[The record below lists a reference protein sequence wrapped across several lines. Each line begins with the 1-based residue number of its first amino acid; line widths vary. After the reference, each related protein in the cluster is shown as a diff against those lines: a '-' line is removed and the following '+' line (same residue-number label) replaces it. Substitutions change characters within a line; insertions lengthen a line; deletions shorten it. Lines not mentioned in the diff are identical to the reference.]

1 MPNVFPLFPSATRV
15 APASPHRSVGEQR
28 TPPSPATLPK
38 FMARRNQVFYFK
50 RKIPAALVADFGNQ
64 AQIWKSLGTS
74 NFTEAQRQL
83 TREIASFELRVATA
97 RLRMARDGLLSNLTV
112 AVKPLRPE
120 MIPALVQRYEVH
132 MLDREEQDIQ
142 AMRPLSRESIA
153 ERKADTETSL
163 QYYQLA
169 RLEGRFCA
177 VGETADQLLDG
188 EGLRSQPGAPFHTAL
203 CEALLD
209 AEVRIL
215 HEQCGR
221 LEGNRTATPSLPIAI
236 RLQPCL
242 TDYLV
247 TWIDMA
253 DRPRK
258 TVETT
263 TRMVRMWDELMGQMP
278 AASITPLMVV
288 RFRDKLT
295 AMSLSAS
302 TIRNRL
308 GLLRAVVNTYHVEN
322 GLQAVHNPF
331 DKIPVKDNGQRLNIK
346 KDRRAFEMS
355 ELCTIYRAPLFV
367 AHQSL
372 KGQPK
377 EAGYWTLLMGPFVGA
392 RIEELAQM
400 RLADIEIINGTW
412 TLRICNLDATTQ
424 RLKNAGSFRRVPIHD
439 ELIKLGFLQYACAQ
453 KRAGHSRL
461 FPSLENNN
469 IYRRW
474 SNALGKWFARFL
486 HELGM
491 TSPDLDFHSFRYNF
505 KQRLTQCG
513 VENEVRDALTG
524 HWLSK
529 DAGGKTYM
537 RSANQ
542 QYSFPAVCNAIK
554 MLRYAELDLSA
565 LYVLKP
571 LQGVDAKLFVE

>member
-1 MPNVFPLFPSATRV
+1 
-15 APASPHRSVGEQR
+15 
-28 TPPSPATLPK
+28 
-38 FMARRNQVFYFK
+38 
-50 RKIPAALVADFGNQ
+50 
-64 AQIWKSLGTS
+64 
-74 NFTEAQRQL
+74 
-83 TREIASFELRVATA
+83 
-97 RLRMARDGLLSNLTV
+97 MARDGLSSSPT
-112 AVKPLRPE
+112 ATAKPLRQE

-132 MLDREEQDIQ
+132 MLDREEQDIR
-142 AMRPLSRESIA
+142 AMRPLSRETIA
-153 ERKADTETSL
+153 ERKADTDATL

-188 EGLRSQPGAPFHTAL
+188 EGLRSHTGATLHTAL

-215 HEQCGR
+215 QEQCGR

-236 RLQPCL
+236 RLQPSL
-242 TDYLV
+242 ADYLAS
-247 TWIDMA
+247 WIDIA
-253 DRPRK
+253 VRPRK

-263 TRMVRMWDELMGQMP
+263 TRMVHMWDELMGQMP
-278 AASITPLMVV
+278 AASITPVMAVH
-288 RFRDKLT
+288 FRDKLT
-295 AMSLSAS
+295 AMSLSAA

-308 GLLRAVVNTYHVEN
+308 GLLRAVVNGYHFNN
-322 GLQAVHNPF
+322 GLQALHNPF
-331 DKIPVKDNGQRLNIK
+331 DRIPVKDKGQRRNIK

-355 ELCTIYRAPLFV
+355 ELCAIYRAPLFV
-367 AHQSL
+367 AHQSI

-377 EAGYWTLLMGPFVGA
+377 EAGYWTLLMAPFVGA

-400 RLADIEIINGTW
+400 RLADIEIINGVW
-412 TLRICNLDATTQ
+412 TLRICNLDAATQ
-424 RLKNAGSFRRVPIHD
+424 TLKNAGSFRRVPIHD

-469 IYRRW
+469 KYRRW

-486 HELGM
+486 HDLAL

-537 RSANQ
+537 RGANQ
-542 QYSFPAVCNAIK
+542 QYNFPAVCIAIK
-554 MLRYAELDLSA
+554 KLRYDELDLRA
-565 LYVLKP
+565 LYATDP